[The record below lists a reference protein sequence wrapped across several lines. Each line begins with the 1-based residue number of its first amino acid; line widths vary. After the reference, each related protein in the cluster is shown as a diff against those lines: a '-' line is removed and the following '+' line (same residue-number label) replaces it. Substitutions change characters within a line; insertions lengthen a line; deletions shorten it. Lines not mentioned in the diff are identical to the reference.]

1 MFSEQSKLNVPK
13 DDGEL
18 MLGPSI
24 ADVMLRE
31 CTCVLVV
38 LALLHG
44 NDIRHT
50 RATCAKEHV
59 GIVCFIRLSYA
70 RNILQ
75 TFSSTLPLHLPW

>member
-1 MFSEQSKLNVPK
+1 VELQGVAFSWEFIESACEHLKLNVPE

-50 RATCAKEHV
+50 RAAYTKRTCGYSVLHSS
-59 GIVCFIRLSYA
+59 IV
-70 RNILQ
+70 
-75 TFSSTLPLHLPW
+75 